1 MESFLQDIAFSK
13 VFAFHSSNL
22 KPAAFLS
29 QAAERECKGSPCDM
43 TEAARYYF
51 LFKILGTALNE
62 KQISLPEF
70 KKQFLT
76 TYQPWNFFLCQSEVS
91 SKQKMSNSCTKFQHV
106 GQKGDFV

>member
-1 MESFLQDIAFSK
+1 MHVFLSEVESFLQDIALSK

-76 TYQPWNFFLCQSEVS
+76 TYQPWDFFSASLRLAANR
-91 SKQKMSNSCTKFQHV
+91 K
-106 GQKGDFV
+106 